1 MLAGAL
7 LLALLVVVW
16 MDGSLIRLPWQPEC
30 AVLGDDGSVLADG
43 SPDEIVAVLDDQLD
57 ASGDLAGRVSAG
69 PALTCSIPAIAVTG
83 ERKRGPVGLTPAA
96 SRMRAEVRRAFG
108 ALPDGGYGPE
118 AVLPGRAARGEHSLG
133 RAVDFFFR
141 PYDDADQVRR
151 GWRLANWA
159 VANAQ
164 RLRIR
169 TVIYADH
176 IWTAR
181 RSSQGWREY
190 TFRGPAPDSP
200 VNRHLDH
207 VHIDVA

>member
-7 LLALLVVVW
+7 LLGLVVVVR
-16 MDGSLIRLPWQPEC
+16 MDGSLIRLPWQPKC
-30 AVLGDDGSVLADG
+30 AVLAEDGSVLAGG
-43 SPDEIVAVLDDQLD
+43 SPEELVAVLDAQLD
-57 ASGDLAGRVSAG
+57 ASGELARRVSAG
-69 PALTCSIPAIAVTG
+69 PALTCSIPANAVTG
-83 ERKRGPVGLTPAA
+83 ERKRGPAGLTPTA
-96 SRMRAEVRRAFG
+96 SRMRAEVRRTFG

-118 AVLPGRAARGEHSLG
+118 DVLPGRAARGEHSLG

-141 PYDDADQVRR
+141 PYDDADQVER

-159 VANAQ
+159 VAHAQ
-164 RLRIR
+164 RLDIR
-169 TVIYADH
+169 TVIYSDH